1 MRENMKYKEKSRI
14 SRKQEEK
21 KVQKRENKLRLR
33 EAEE

>member
-1 MRENMKYKEKSRI
+1 MKYKEKSRI